1 MAVVGQEAV
10 AVPAPR
16 RRRPASRAQNQRRV
30 ASGAIWIVVAATL
43 LAGVVALNVAVLQL
57 NLRSDELGRERMK
70 LRAEN
75 AELASQI
82 SSGATNAKI
91 QMLALHGLG
100 VRPADPAE
108 ITYIDLA
115 P

>member
-10 AVPAPR
+10 AVPAAPKARPR
-16 RRRPASRAQNQRRV
+16 PSARHQRRV
-30 ASGAIWIVVAATL
+30 AGGALWIVVGAIL

-57 NLRSDELGRERMK
+57 NLRLDDLARERTK

-75 AELASQI
+75 AELQSQI
-82 SSGATNAKI
+82 SSAAANAKI
-91 QMLALHGLG
+91 QQAALHGLG
-100 VRPADPAE
+100 VLPADPSE
-108 ITYIDLA
+108 TTYVRIA

>member
-10 AVPAPR
+10 AVPAAPKTR
-16 RRRPASRAQNQRRV
+16 RGSKARQQRRV
-30 ASGAIWIVVAATL
+30 AGGALWIVLAGIL

-57 NLRSDELGRERMK
+57 NLRLDDLGRERTK

-82 SSGATNAKI
+82 SSAAANAKI
-91 QMLALHGLG
+91 QQDALHGLG
-100 VRPADPAE
+100 VVPADPSQT
-108 ITYIDLA
+108 TYVHVR
-115 P
+115 

>member
-10 AVPAPR
+10 SVAAP
-16 RRRPASRAQNQRRV
+16 RRRPASRARNQRRV
-30 ASGAIWIVVAATL
+30 ASGAIWIVLAAIL

-57 NLRSDELGRERMK
+57 NLRLDELGRTRME

-75 AELASQI
+75 AELASEI
-82 SSGATNAKI
+82 SSGATNARI
-91 QMLALHGLG
+91 QKLALHGLG
-100 VRPADPAE
+100 VTHADPAE
-108 ITYIDLA
+108 ITYIDLT